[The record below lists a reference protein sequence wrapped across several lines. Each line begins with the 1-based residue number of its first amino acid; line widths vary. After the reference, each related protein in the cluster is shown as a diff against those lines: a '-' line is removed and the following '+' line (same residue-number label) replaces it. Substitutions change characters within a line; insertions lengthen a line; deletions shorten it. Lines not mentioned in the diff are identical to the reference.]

1 MNLFTQQ
8 VYLPNGSTYQLS
20 VITKNNLPNGSIYQ
34 LKINTRINLLNG
46 SIYQTSII
54 TKINLPNGS
63 IYQTGWALFR
73 NFVAQTD
80 LFMEQNLTEISQN
93 HEH

>member
-1 MNLFTQQ
+1 MLNKTGIFTKRIS
-8 VYLPNGSTYQLS
+8 LPTGSTYQLS
-20 VITKNNLPNGSIYQ
+20 VITKINLLNGSIYQ
-34 LKINTRINLLNG
+34 TSIITRINLLNG

-54 TKINLPNGS
+54 TKVNLPNGS

-80 LFMEQNLTEISQN
+80 LFMEQSFL
-93 HEH
+93 